1 MMDRSL
7 PGFANAR
14 DLGGLPRD
22 DGGKTVC
29 GAIVRAET
37 PRQLDPEAR
46 GRADQFVRVIDLR
59 SEHEAAAV
67 RHPYFEHGGYRL
79 RPLVDP
85 RAEARHPTD
94 AEATLGDVYQG
105 SLSRNAETI
114 AAIMREIAI
123 APPGT
128 VMVACAAGKDRTGMI
143 VALLLRLAGVTD
155 EAICADYHHSQW
167 RLEEYF
173 AAELAAIADEG
184 ARERLRG
191 RQHAEPANIMQML
204 DHIDHAYGSA
214 ESYLVAIGLTPD
226 EIERLRR
233 RLVPE
238 RAANPCDAAQQ
249 TKT

>member
-14 DLGGLPRD
+14 DLGGLPRE
-22 DGGKTVC
+22 DGGKTVR

-37 PRQLDPEAR
+37 PRQLDAEIR
-46 GRADQFVRVIDLR
+46 GRAEQFVRVIDLR

-67 RHPYFEHGGYRL
+67 PHPYFEHCGYRL

-85 RAEARHPTD
+85 RAEAGHPAD
-94 AEATLGDVYQG
+94 ADATLGDVYQG
-105 SLSRNAETI
+105 SLSRNAEPI

-123 APPGT
+123 APAGT

-184 ARERLRG
+184 ARERLRS
-191 RQHAEPANIMQML
+191 RQHAEPENIKQML

-226 EIERLRR
+226 EIERLRS

-238 RAANPCDAAQQ
+238 GDLLP
-249 TKT
+249 TKA